1 MQNREVRFSDCL
13 LMLSSDRLPLLF
25 QGSLPVTWDACQTRK
40 TMRALDCDRFGR
52 DGVTNYRITG

>member
-1 MQNREVRFSDCL
+1 
-13 LMLSSDRLPLLF
+13 MLSSDRLPLLF